1 MKKNLAKKITLSILA
16 GAMLMSSSVAWAA
29 KIEIE
34 GSATGADAIAIGAD
48 STASGDNSNAIGR
61 SAKTGGGG
69 TTVL

>member
-1 MKKNLAKKITLSILA
+1 MKKNLAKKVTLSILA

-29 KIEIE
+29 ITE
-34 GSATGADAIAIGAD
+34 GSATGTNAIAIGAD